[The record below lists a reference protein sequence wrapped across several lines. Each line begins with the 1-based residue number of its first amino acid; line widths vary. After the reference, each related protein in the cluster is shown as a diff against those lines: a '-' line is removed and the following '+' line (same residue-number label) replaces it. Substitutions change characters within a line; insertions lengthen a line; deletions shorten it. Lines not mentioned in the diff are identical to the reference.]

1 MTTFKQLTDFLVELG
16 TDKVPHTNEVFL
28 AHLIGVH
35 QDLKAWG
42 CDEELCRA
50 GMFHSIYGTER
61 FRRFCLPLERR
72 GEIRELI
79 GARAERLAY
88 LNSAMDRSTFDRA
101 VMNGDADGALCI
113 TDRITGEEIELSRDE
128 FDDLCRVHLCDWLEQ
143 VPRSQEW
150 NYRREAY
157 RRMADR
163 LGGAALESYQRV
175 FSQEP
180 AVGSRVSRDSCG

>member
-28 AHLIGVH
+28 AHLIAVH
-35 QDLKAWG
+35 RDLKTWG
-42 CDEELCRA
+42 CDEDLCRA

-61 FRRFCLPLERR
+61 FQRFSLPLARR

-88 LNSAMDRSTFDRA
+88 LNSAMDRASFDRA
-101 VMNGDADGALCI
+101 VLEGADVCRI
-113 TDRITGEEIELSRDE
+113 IDRFTGEELELARDE

-143 VPRSQEW
+143 APRSQEW

-163 LGGAALESYQRV
+163 LDGAALEAYRQV
-175 FSQEP
+175 FSREP
-180 AVGSRVSRDSCG
+180 AVGAS